1 MMMIRV
7 IVISGCLIMM
17 VIKMI
22 ARQKKPNLLQHIHSR
37 HMAAVKAQKSEL
49 LMQFM
54 IVGGFYFKVSFRQCS
69 IVKVHSITSG

>member
-22 ARQKKPNLLQHIHSR
+22 VRQKKPNLLQHIHSR

-49 LMQFM
+49 LMQ
-54 IVGGFYFKVSFRQCS
+54 QCWCNS
-69 IVKVHSITSG
+69 

>member
-22 ARQKKPNLLQHIHSR
+22 VRPNLLQHIHSR
-37 HMAAVKAQKSEL
+37 HMAAVKAQ
-49 LMQFM
+49 
-54 IVGGFYFKVSFRQCS
+54 
-69 IVKVHSITSG
+69 

>member
-22 ARQKKPNLLQHIHSR
+22 ARQKPNLLQHIHSR
-37 HMAAVKAQKSEL
+37 HMAAVKAQ
-49 LMQFM
+49 
-54 IVGGFYFKVSFRQCS
+54 
-69 IVKVHSITSG
+69 